1 MTEPRLYPRLVV
13 RDAARAIDFYRK
25 ALGAEELE
33 RFSESSGAIVHA
45 EMRVG
50 DDVFSVTEED
60 ATHNVSPEALGG
72 SGSLLTLVVDD
83 PDAVAEAMVDGGA
96 RVLIPVEDRYYGRRE
111 GRLRDPF
118 GHLWI
123 LSRQVE
129 DLSPDEIRR
138 RAARAD

>member
-1 MTEPRLYPRLVV
+1 M
-13 RDAARAIDFYRK
+13 
-25 ALGAEELE
+25 
-33 RFSESSGAIVHA
+33 
-45 EMRVG
+45 
-50 DDVFSVTEED
+50 FSVTEED
-60 ATHNVSPEALGG
+60 ATHNVSQEALGG